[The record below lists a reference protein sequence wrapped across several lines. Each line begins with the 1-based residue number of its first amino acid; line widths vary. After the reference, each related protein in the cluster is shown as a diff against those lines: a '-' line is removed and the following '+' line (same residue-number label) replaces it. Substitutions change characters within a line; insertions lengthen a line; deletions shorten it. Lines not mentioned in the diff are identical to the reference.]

1 MHFSITAEIFNE
13 KAEEARHPRLTRL
26 GSARLGSA
34 RLARA
39 DSVRLEVIGDTA
51 PTLVTIVFQPSC
63 IKGDDTKEFKSP
75 SAEIT
80 TDGYPGSRTQSQ
92 DRPRGDA

>member
-13 KAEEARHPRLTRL
+13 KAEEARHPRLT
-26 GSARLGSA
+26 RLGSA